1 VLLVGHH
8 IDPDQGQFVIDGDG
22 TTQRN
27 DGCAVALGISG
38 ELLGH
43 CRIHGHMMERL
54 KLDTPR
60 PGKGSP
66 YELDS
71 RSFALGDIGGIDGH
85 DPRPA

>member
-8 IDPDQGQFVIDGDG
+8 IDPDQGQSVIDGDG

-27 DGCAVALGISG
+27 DSCAVALGIES

-60 PGKGSP
+60 LGKGSAC
-66 YELDS
+66 ELDS
-71 RSFALGDIGGIDGH
+71 RSFAKGDVRGIDRH